1 MDLGRFR
8 ITEKRVVA
16 AHIIIINW
24 LAQECGRP
32 FEKKLLSLES
42 FPELVLTEPGM
53 ETSGAAGR
61 RGLAKL
67 PADRHSARP
76 VCFPQPITAPQFQNF
91 RLLRESR
98 CDRI

>member
-24 LAQECGRP
+24 LAQECGRA
-32 FEKKLLSLES
+32 FEEKLLSLES
-42 FPELVLTEPGM
+42 FPELVQTEPGM
-53 ETSGAAGR
+53 EKSGAAGR

-67 PADRHSARP
+67 PADRQSARP
-76 VCFPQPITAPQFQNF
+76 FFSPHQMMETQLQNF
-91 RLLRESR
+91 RLILR
-98 CDRI
+98 